1 MQKTEQTA
9 RAICALDLRA
19 RGVKDDEVPAL
30 VDRFWPVLA
39 NEIRQGIVVG
49 NWPFSAAEIDA
60 LTQEYRRLL
69 KQRR

>member
-1 MQKTEQTA
+1 MQKTEETA

-19 RGVKDDEVPAL
+19 RGVRDEDVPAL

-49 NWPFSAAEIDA
+49 TWPFSAQEIDA
-60 LTQEYRRLL
+60 LTQEYRRVL